1 MCRKIQRLSKR
12 IQELN
17 NEKAFSKSTI
27 EKDKQTIQELLQKVR
42 VLRIGAKGDKKTIK
56 KMSKRIERTND
67 K

>member
-42 VLRIGAKGDKKTIK
+42 VLRIGAKDNQ
-56 KMSKRIERTND
+56 ENE
-67 K
+67 